1 MHPGQKQTQI
11 VGRPAIKEDGKDGFR
26 EAVASST
33 IFVLSSLQH
42 IDKKHAGLQ

>member
-1 MHPGQKQTQI
+1 MT
-11 VGRPAIKEDGKDGFR
+11 VGRSAIKEDGKKGFR

-42 IDKKHAGLQ
+42 TDKKHAGLQ